1 MFWPDNPR
9 LKISDFEE
17 VKFSEQEL
25 LEPANQA
32 KIYQMLLKH
41 EYNVRILIDSMSEG
55 GFMREKAPI
64 VMEVKRGNRYLVLE
78 GNRRLTAIRSVLEKG
93 AGVVGENVYES
104 LLRIPCWLFVH
115 YSNTIP
121 QSAAI
126 SRLVSQQ
133 HLVGQQP
140 HTGIQSAHML
150 YNAYMGFLMEDHGR
164 QMFSTERETI
174 KRTAVF
180 FDMREKHIEEEL
192 AVVRLYKQLRAA
204 GHDVPHN
211 LKERLSWV
219 YDYRQLFAQHFGYQ
233 ETSLLLDDPG
243 LERYCELFVL
253 EGCAIHNPELFKKFL
268 KVMRHGSSNDIEIIR
283 HDPSQLLLLE
293 QMIKDDKKDQRFR
306 LGLEKVEKTLNG
318 MRISDYKQ
326 SKDEDRLIERIAI
339 LVNSKLINLP
349 SIGKRPWYRRK

>member
-1 MFWPDNPR
+1 
-9 LKISDFEE
+9 
-17 VKFSEQEL
+17 
-25 LEPANQA
+25 
-32 KIYQMLLKH
+32 
-41 EYNVRILIDSMSEG
+41 
-55 GFMREKAPI
+55 
-64 VMEVKRGNRYLVLE
+64 
-78 GNRRLTAIRSVLEKG
+78 
-93 AGVVGENVYES
+93 
-104 LLRIPCWLFVH
+104 
-115 YSNTIP
+115 
-121 QSAAI
+121 
-126 SRLVSQQ
+126 
-133 HLVGQQP
+133 
-140 HTGIQSAHML
+140 
-150 YNAYMGFLMEDHGR
+150 MEDHGR

-326 SKDEDRLIERIAI
+326 SKDEDRLIERIAS
-339 LVNSKLINLP
+339 LVNSKLIKLP
-349 SIGKRPWYRRK
+349 SIGKRPLYRSIWKR